1 MLVVALVICLF
12 WPFVLFP
19 LFLGFFSSF
28 RCFLLPQRR
37 GRRVLRYRCRTGAS
51 RTGSQEEA
59 PKTRLPTAACVS
71 RRPPR
76 RKPQVRTEQHAS
88 RFSSFPKGRR
98 EARTPALPARTPLAR
113 TSQWHQP
120 AGECRDRR
128 ERPRVDAGSQRG
140 GRARRPPGSP
150 AQPARAALPRGK
162 SAPSPRHAHR
172 RRPPP
177 ARRPGP
183 RLASPRGHACPGTAA
198 SGAAPG
204 RGAARGRAA
213 PGARCRGEARVPLSP
228 QQGVG
233 SSTRAPRGPRGA
245 PGQVRAGRKRRRR
258 VLSEVNA
265 GVCRACASARFPVR
279 RRLVVRREGPL
290 PPAPR
295 GLGSQHGGKASLPY
309 LKTRIVFLRSRL
321 AGARGLKSSAGW
333 DTSRC
338 SFPPPRRDSET
349 RTTSVHG
356 GPGPGSCPRTRTPA
370 TPPASVSKLSKSG
383 GLNCRPYPEI
393 SDCRT

>member
-12 WPFVLFP
+12 WPFVPFP

-228 QQGVG
+228 QR
-233 SSTRAPRGPRGA
+233 RAWGA
-245 PGQVRAGRKRRRR
+245 
-258 VLSEVNA
+258 
-265 GVCRACASARFPVR
+265 
-279 RRLVVRREGPL
+279 

-295 GLGSQHGGKASLPY
+295 GAHGAPLGRFEPGGRGAGGFCQKLTPACAGRVRARASRCAGASSYGGK
-309 LKTRIVFLRSRL
+309 
-321 AGARGLKSSAGW
+321 G
-333 DTSRC
+333 RC
-338 SFPPPRRDSET
+338 PRR
-349 RTTSVHG
+349 RG
-356 GPGPGSCPRTRTPA
+356 
-370 TPPASVSKLSKSG
+370 VSAPSTAGKRV
-383 GLNCRPYPEI
+383 CRILKRE
-393 SDCRT
+393 SFS